1 MAFGIGFV
9 EDGKTAFLETAQGF
23 EGVTIKEY
31 AGIDTVARI
40 GAFIAEHGALG
51 AGLLEQ
57 FVGDINQAETALQ
70 DCYHGQF
77 ASLADFMEDLTAE
90 SGMAIPEALR
100 YYIDWKAMARDA
112 EMNGE
117 FFTVET
123 AHDEVHVFSSR

>member
-1 MAFGIGFV
+1 M
-9 EDGKTAFLETAQGF
+9 D
-23 EGVTIKEY
+23 
-31 AGIDTVARI
+31 
-40 GAFIAEHGALG
+40 
-51 AGLLEQ
+51 
-57 FVGDINQAETALQ
+57 QAETALR

-90 SGMAIPEALR
+90 SGTTIPEALR

-117 FFTVET
+117 FLTVET